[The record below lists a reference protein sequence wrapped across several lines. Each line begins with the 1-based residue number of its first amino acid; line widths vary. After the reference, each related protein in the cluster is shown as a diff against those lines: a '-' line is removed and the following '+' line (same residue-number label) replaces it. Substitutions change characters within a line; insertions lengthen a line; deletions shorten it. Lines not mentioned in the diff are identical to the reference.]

1 MTALDYFRMF
11 ATEFAGIADADVN
24 KWLALATND
33 VYAPCLSAEELARA
47 QALYAAHLLKQS
59 EDAANGG
66 ARGTITSEKEGDLQ
80 RSYGTGAGSY
90 VQKGSTPYYDQ
101 YFELVSRCFGATILT
116 RF

>member
-1 MTALDYFRMF
+1 MTALEYFRMF
-11 ATEFAGIADADVN
+11 ATEFAAIDDADVS
-24 KWLALATND
+24 KWLALAAND
-33 VYAPCLSAEELARA
+33 VYAPCLSDEEMARA

-59 EDAANGG
+59 QDAASGG
-66 ARGTITSEKEGDLQ
+66 SRGMITSEKEGDLT

-90 VQKGSTPYYDQ
+90 VQKGATPYHDQ